1 MNYGIVKRH
10 TKMSIFAFNSLTLYW
25 RQSLSYSYLI
35 KKIREVITSNFMLS
49 CISNCN
55 GHIIVKKNLY
65 KNGHYCIQFPYIK

>member
-35 KKIREVITSNFMLS
+35 KKNSR
-49 CISNCN
+49 
-55 GHIIVKKNLY
+55 
-65 KNGHYCIQFPYIK
+65 GHYIKFYA